1 MSLLCLNNGY
11 FATKVKTNS
20 QEFIFE
26 SKIRK
31 AIDDY
36 ETNTVT
42 LNGVKYVVG
51 DGMND
56 LELDKTNCIVQ

>member
-11 FATKVKTNS
+11 FATKVKTNTK
-20 QEFIFE
+20 EFMFE

-36 ETNTVT
+36 ES
-42 LNGVKYVVG
+42 
-51 DGMND
+51 
-56 LELDKTNCIVQ
+56 EPPRS